1 MKRPPA
7 EPGRDQVPRGTA
19 NVRTVAIINQK
30 GGCGKT
36 TTAVNLAGALAALGR
51 PTLLVDLDP
60 QSHCAAALSVP
71 ETNVDLSSAD
81 LFLAGGDQPL
91 DETRLLWSVAKHLE
105 VAPSTV
111 ALAGLE
117 AARGGLADKADRDQR
132 LADALDRFSD
142 RFEFC
147 ILDCPPSIGLLTF
160 SALRAASETIIP
172 VETAFFSMHG
182 AQRQV
187 QTLRS
192 LARRLGGPV
201 PYSVLP
207 TMHNPESSMARDVL
221 AELRRAFKD
230 RVIPTPIRLDA
241 RVREAASF
249 GQSVIEHSPSSWG
262 AEDYLA
268 LARWLEER
276 TAAGPATFDADPE
289 IVIRATAPRAPA
301 AKRVSANDAEAARA
315 ARQQAL
321 ARNDAEAAPAPQPR
335 STDRAR
341 DLADRARKLLS
352 RTGEI
357 QDRINKARGVHLAP
371 DVQPQEP
378 PVRAAKR
385 PTDLYGVR
393 ETAQGALFVHPAARD
408 ARVAIAADFN
418 AWSPADHQLAFNE
431 SLGVHQLCVPLPP
444 GDYEYRLVV
453 DGAWIADPFNPSTSA
468 NPFGGTNSRF
478 SLRGVPARELQTA
491 EGSD

>member
-1 MKRPPA
+1 
-7 EPGRDQVPRGTA
+7 
-19 NVRTVAIINQK
+19 VRTVAIINQK

-71 ETNVDLSSAD
+71 EDNVDFSSAD
-81 LFLAGGDQPL
+81 LFLEGADRPIDQ
-91 DETRLLWSVAKHLE
+91 TRLLWAVAKRLE
-105 VAPSTV
+105 LAPSTV
-111 ALAGLE
+111 KLAGLE
-117 AARGGLADKADRDQR
+117 AARGGLADKPDRDQR
-132 LADALDRFSD
+132 LAAALTQFED
-142 RFEFC
+142 RFEYC

-160 SALRAASETIIP
+160 SALRAAHETIIP

-192 LARRLGGPV
+192 LGRRLGGPV

-230 RVIPTPIRLDA
+230 RVIPTPIRLDN
-241 RVREAASF
+241 RIREAASF
-249 GQSVIEHSPSSWG
+249 GQSVIEHAPNSWG
-262 AEDYLA
+262 CEDYLE
-268 LARWLEER
+268 LARWLEDR
-276 TAAGPATFDADPE
+276 TCAGPPTYEGEPE
-289 IVIRATAPRAPA
+289 IVVRVTSPRAP
-301 AKRVSANDAEAARA
+301 S
-315 ARQQAL
+315 
-321 ARNDAEAAPAPQPR
+321 AAPVTAEGAESARHARRDAVARSAPEDTRHDTRPAPAN
-335 STDRAR
+335 DRAR

-357 QDRINKARGVHLAP
+357 QDRINRARGVHLAP
-371 DVQPQEP
+371 DPEPEQPL
-378 PVRAAKR
+378 VRASRR
-385 PTDLYGVR
+385 PTELYGVR
-393 ETAQGALFVHPAARD
+393 ETAQGALFVHPAARE
-408 ARVAIAADFN
+408 ATVAIAADFN
-418 AWSPADHQLAFNE
+418 DWSPSEHTLRYNE
-431 SLGVHQLCVPLPP
+431 SLGVHELCVPLEP
-444 GDYEYRLVV
+444 GKYEYRLVV
-453 DGAWIADPFNPSTSA
+453 DGAWIADPFNPDTSA

-478 SLRGVPARELQTA
+478 MLKGVRARSLQTA